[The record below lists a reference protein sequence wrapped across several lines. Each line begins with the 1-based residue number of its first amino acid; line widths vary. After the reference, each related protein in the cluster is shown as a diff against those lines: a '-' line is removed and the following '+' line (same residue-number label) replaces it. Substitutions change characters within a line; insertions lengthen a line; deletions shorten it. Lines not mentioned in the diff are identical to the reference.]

1 MKLLNGNIK
10 MMPTLALKFSCI
22 HLMDFE
28 KLLMKHTYL
37 MKKI

>member
-1 MKLLNGNIK
+1 MKPLNGNIK
-10 MMPTLALKFSCI
+10 MPTLALKFSCI